1 MHLPP
6 RITAYRLAV
15 GRFNSYPSTQL
26 RNQFRLLTI
35 LKEQLAKGC
44 IFHLGTMASSV
55 FLIQQRFFRQ
65 QRFFENNRVDSN
77 LGPYIRRVPRR

>member
-35 LKEQLAKGC
+35 FKEQLAKAA
-44 IFHLGTMASSV
+44 FDLGTMVSSV
-55 FLIQQRFFRQ
+55 HEQQM
-65 QRFFENNRVDSN
+65 FFETTKVFDNNRVDSN
-77 LGPYIRRVPRR
+77 QGPYIRRVPRR